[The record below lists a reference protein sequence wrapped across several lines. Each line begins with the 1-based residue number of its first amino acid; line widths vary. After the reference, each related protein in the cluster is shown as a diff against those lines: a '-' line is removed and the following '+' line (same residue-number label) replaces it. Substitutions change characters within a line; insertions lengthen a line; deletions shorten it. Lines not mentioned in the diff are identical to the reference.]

1 MDTIFIKCDEDERY
15 IWGIYFVPVHEA
27 QRIHAVYSAMHFE
40 KIYVP
45 DQYDGTAK
53 AAFTA
58 LEAEYK
64 KTIADLDANKAA
76 RKAFFKKYAS
86 DIASSKLTLSQFS
99 RNFDIRKLAACT
111 HGDNSADASA
121 DYKPK
126 EPFYILCGWMTEKDA
141 KAFQND
147 ISGDA
152 RIFCLIDENEQE
164 DAHKTPPT
172 KLKNPKLFKPFE
184 MYTKMYGLPAYGEMD
199 PTWFI
204 ALTYSFIF
212 GAMFGDA
219 GQGLVLL
226 IGGFLLY
233 KFKHIDLAGIISCAG
248 IFSTFFGF
256 MFGSFFGFED
266 IIEPVW
272 LRPMDAMMDV
282 PFIGKLNTV
291 FIIAIGFGMGIILLC
306 MIFNIMN
313 SLKAKD
319 TEKVWFDT
327 NSVAGLV
334 FYGSA
339 VIVIALF
346 MTGHKLPGGIVLCIM
361 FILPLLVMFLK
372 EPLTNLVEKKPAAF
386 EGGVGMF
393 IVQGFFEMFE
403 VLLSYFSNTLS
414 FVRIGAYAVSHAAM
428 MQVVLMLAGAENGSP
443 NWVLI
448 DDLVT
453 KGVDEPYRMF
463 TSRAEYRILL
473 RMDDADMRLT
483 EKAWK
488 LGLVK
493 SDRYE
498 LLKRKR
504 DSINSIIEFTRNYS
518 MKPALINPVLEHLGT
533 TPLRQGCKLIDLINR
548 PQVTLENMAEHV
560 SAFRRELDK
569 VTERKEEIIEAAEIL
584 IKYEGYIGR
593 ERMIA
598 DKLARLESIKI
609 KGKFDYNVIQSLS
622 TEARQKLVKIDPET
636 IAQASRIPGVS
647 PSDIN
652 VLLVLSGR

>member
-1 MDTIFIKCDEDERY
+1 VIEKMKFVSITGPREDIDRVVNNYLSRYEIHLENALTELTDVKNLSPYLEINPYKEALSTVGSFYEEVENPGQASAKKLPIEKALSFVQQIKDEADVLNKTRQELEEKRDSLAESLRIIYPFRNVDFDVQSILKMRYIHYRFGRIEKDYFDKFKTYIYDNLDTIFIKCDEDDRY

-40 KIYVP
+40 KIFVP

-53 AAFTA
+53 AAYTA
-58 LEAEYK
+58 LEAQYK

-76 RKAFFKKYAS
+76 RKAFFRKNAS
-86 DIASSKLTLSQFS
+86 DIVSCKHTLSQFS

-111 HGDNSADASA
+111 HGDNKGEAAA

-126 EPFYILCGWMTEKDA
+126 EPFYILCGWMTEEDA

-147 ISGDA
+147 ISGDS

-204 ALTYSFIF
+204 AITYSFIF

-226 IGGFLLY
+226 IGGYLLY
-233 KFKHIDLAGIISCAG
+233 RFKHIDLAGIISCAG

-256 MFGSFFGFED
+256 MFGSVFGFED

-272 LRPMDAMMDV
+272 LRPMDAMMNM

-443 NWVLI
+443 NWVVIVLGNIFVCGLEGLI
-448 DDLVT
+448 V
-453 KGVDEPYRMF
+453 G
-463 TSRAEYRILL
+463 IQ
-473 RMDDADMRLT
+473 
-483 EKAWK
+483 
-488 LGLVK
+488 
-493 SDRYE
+493 
-498 LLKRKR
+498 
-504 DSINSIIEFTRNYS
+504 
-518 MKPALINPVLEHLGT
+518 VL
-533 TPLRQGCKLIDLINR
+533 
-548 PQVTLENMAEHV
+548 
-560 SAFRRELDK
+560 
-569 VTERKEEIIEAAEIL
+569 
-584 IKYEGYIGR
+584 
-593 ERMIA
+593 
-598 DKLARLESIKI
+598 RLEYYEMFSRFY
-609 KGKFDYNVIQSLS
+609 KG
-622 TEARQKLVKIDPET
+622 
-636 IAQASRIPGVS
+636 
-647 PSDIN
+647 
-652 VLLVLSGR
+652 SGRKFEPFRSDAEAK